1 MLFDVLTHFLYR
13 FSIVAMT
20 KEDILFLNHIRLI
33 AQAFV
38 HPIHDFFAS
47 AQFFDGNQFTVHN
60 FKQRLDIQ

>member
-33 AQAFV
+33 AQAF
-38 HPIHDFFAS
+38 IHTVQDLFAP
-47 AQFFDGNQFTVHN
+47 AQFFDGYQFTIDD
-60 FKQRLDIQ
+60 FQ